1 MRISWRRAALLLP
14 GIVLACSV
22 DRGSDDADS
31 SNDTRSS
38 SSASSNG
45 AGGGGGCGGG
55 GDDSLGNVRGAPVDD
70 DARKGR
76 PGDPAPTGQQ
86 WKPVET
92 DEGCG
97 RMGLEWILVDEVCD
111 EGDGN
116 DDPTTLHAPMFRDGA
131 MVNGH
136 LFAVDATH
144 LWAIDLA
151 ELEQGTSALARASLL
166 TGLGTPLAADTRGNE
181 VVLAA
186 GNAGL
191 VFVDATQPEAPRRS
205 RSLELAGKAY
215 DVQVGGDKAYV
226 AMGRAGIAEVDL
238 ATAQPSVTRSWPIGG
253 FSAGIA
259 ARGAHAFVAACTT
272 FKVVELA
279 TGKVLSQAWLP
290 GAKNLTTLAKKVTL
304 VGDVAFVAAGRAGA
318 VAIDIADPSK
328 PSVIGNCTVPD
339 NPSFYASGVRAN
351 GDRLYVAGGEWGVL
365 PVDVADP
372 SAACPTLKMAAPPP
386 KPADLSCSAK
396 PPWEEVPWVE
406 TWAPPPPRK
415 DPVQTLPVGDR
426 LYAFGDARRIGVRA
440 VDVRDTKSSELA
452 LLARFDEPRML
463 LGVAATP
470 SRVVV
475 AGPRGGVFAVGAGAT
490 LMRVSTPG
498 DVALRESS
506 SVAILGD
513 GRWSALGDGKLFVE
527 GKAQAIVLPNA
538 QAIASAGAN
547 RIALTTTNAVQLLD
561 VDTGAMNSFTLVDEA
576 HLPLAVAADASGVYY
591 AAPEWWSAARIV
603 GAKNEPVAAHEIFDQ
618 EDILDAT
625 LWRIRLPRR
634 HLAATKRGLVELAG
648 VGPTAGL
655 VLHAGSAK
663 KKVTLPAMTYIALAS
678 DGDRAWLAGID
689 RSLYKSYLVSV
700 DISGAIPSVLSI
712 EAFTGAASGLAAAAG
727 RVFIADADGA
737 IRVYTT
743 TASGAAEL
751 ASVAEVTK

>member
-22 DRGSDDADS
+22 DRE
-31 SNDTRSS
+31 SNDANSPNETRTT
-38 SSASSNG
+38 SSASSN
-45 AGGGGGCGGG
+45 GGGGCGGG
-55 GDDSLGNVRGAPVDD
+55 TIGGDSPGNVRGAPDD
-70 DARKGR
+70 DDPRKGR
-76 PGDPAPTGQQ
+76 PGDPAPTGQR
-86 WKPVET
+86 WKPIET

-116 DDPTTLHAPMFRDGA
+116 DDPATLHAPMFRDGA

-144 LWAIDLA
+144 LWTIDLA

-166 TGLGTPLAADTRGNE
+166 TGLGTPLAADKRGNE

-186 GNAGL
+186 GSAGL

-226 AMGRAGIAEVDL
+226 ALGRAGIAEVDL
-238 ATAQPSVTRSWPIGG
+238 AVAQPSVTRSWPLGG

-259 ARGAHAFVAACTT
+259 ARGGHAFVAACTT

-290 GAKNLTTLAKKVTL
+290 GTKNVTTLAKKVTL

-318 VAIDIADPSK
+318 VAIDIEDPLK
-328 PSVIGNCTVPD
+328 PSVIGNCTIAD
-339 NPSFYASGVRAN
+339 NPSFYASGVRAS
-351 GDRLYVAGGEWGVL
+351 GDKLYVAGGEWGVL
-365 PVDVADP
+365 PVDVSNP
-372 SAACPTLKMAAPPP
+372 GGACPTLKMAALPP

-396 PPWEEVPWVE
+396 PPWEEIPWVE

-440 VDVRDTKSSELA
+440 VDVRDTRSSELP

-463 LGVAATP
+463 LGVAATAT
-470 SRVVV
+470 RVVA
-475 AGPRGGVFAVGAGAT
+475 AGPRGGVFEIDAGAKLT
-490 LMRVSTPG
+490 RVTTPG
-498 DVALRESS
+498 DLALRESS
-506 SVAILGD
+506 AVAILDD
-513 GRWSALGDGKLFVE
+513 GRWSALGEGKLFVE
-527 GKAQAIVLPNA
+527 GKAQPILLPSA
-538 QAIASAGAN
+538 RAIASAGTN
-547 RIALTTTNAVQLLD
+547 RIAVTTANGVQLLD
-561 VDTGAMNSFTLVDEA
+561 VDSGATESFTLVNAA
-576 HLPLAVAADASGVYY
+576 HLPLSVAADASGVYY
-591 AAPEWWSAARIV
+591 AAPEWRSAARIA

-618 EDILDAT
+618 DDILDAT

-648 VGPTAGL
+648 VGPVAGL
-655 VLHAGSAK
+655 VVHGGSAK
-663 KKVTLPAMTYIALAS
+663 KKVTMPALTYVALAS
-678 DGDRAWLAGID
+678 DGDRAWVAGID

-700 DISGAIPSVLSI
+700 DISGATPNVLSV
-712 EAFTGAASGLAAAAG
+712 EAFTGAVSGLAVSG
-727 RVFIADADGA
+727 RHVFLADADGV
-737 IRVYTT
+737 IRVYDIA
-743 TASGAAEL
+743 ASGVADL
-751 ASVAEVTK
+751 ASVAEVAK